1 MTEFGTAGKGE
12 LMAGYT
18 MTSKEGLR
26 IGGTLI
32 LSGNADTSDVLS
44 GKEFYTN
51 DPKTKKRGTLA
62 LSGSATAADVL
73 TGKTFYNTDAKSKQ
87 GGQMADNGD
96 WGTTL
101 APGGAIAVPPG
112 KHSGNGVV
120 RARGVVFS
128 DFSSIIR
135 SAAQGFAPGKTDIG
149 ADKYILGITNA
160 DMHHYPGD
168 GTSDPGEM
176 WAIWLENSHTIGV
189 STNNGTHP
197 YITYNYVQL

>member
-1 MTEFGTAGKGE
+1 MGAGTDYIAIRDLPEGYYHADDAKNAPEARAKMTEFGTAGKDE

-73 TGKTFYNTDAKSKQ
+73 AGKTFYNTDAKKQ
-87 GGQMADNGD
+87 A
-96 WGTTL
+96 
-101 APGGAIAVPPG
+101 GGARWPTTATG
-112 KHSGNGVV
+112 AQRLR
-120 RARGVVFS
+120 RAGLSRCHPESTV
-128 DFSSIIR
+128 
-135 SAAQGFAPGKTDIG
+135 AAA
-149 ADKYILGITNA
+149 A
-160 DMHHYPGD
+160 
-168 GTSDPGEM
+168 
-176 WAIWLENSHTIGV
+176 
-189 STNNGTHP
+189 
-197 YITYNYVQL
+197 

>member
-44 GKEFYTN
+44 GKEFYTT

-73 TGKTFYNTDAKSKQ
+73 AGKTFYNTDAKSKQ

-96 WGTTL
+96 WSATL
-101 APGGAIAVPPG
+101 APGGSITVPPG
-112 KHSGNGVV
+112 KHSGGGQRSCQAIKDDHHERFKLAARIPLNGV
-120 RARGVVFS
+120 ALY
-128 DFSSIIR
+128 
-135 SAAQGFAPGKTDIG
+135 
-149 ADKYILGITNA
+149 ADRWNA
-160 DMHHYPGD
+160 CRCRV
-168 GTSDPGEM
+168 
-176 WAIWLENSHTIGV
+176 A
-189 STNNGTHP
+189 
-197 YITYNYVQL
+197 